1 MKFQIQECEI
11 REMCSDLVGMA
22 RINSDGH
29 IHAQL
34 ETDVESQVLRMDAN
48 RFNQAVI
55 NMLLYPV
62 PNDTD
67 REVKMRLERDERN
80 ELLIFHIINSP
91 LADPAF
97 SSQQVSIRLKINQ
110 LLFEHFGGSFVISE
124 EEEGTPITFTI
135 SYKE

>member
-1 MKFQIQECEI
+1 
-11 REMCSDLVGMA
+11 
-22 RINSDGH
+22 
-29 IHAQL
+29 
-34 ETDVESQVLRMDAN
+34 MDAN

-80 ELLIFHIINSP
+80 ELLIFHIINSK
-91 LADPAF
+91 LADPTF

>member
-1 MKFQIQECEI
+1 
-11 REMCSDLVGMA
+11 MA

-110 LLFEHFGGSFVISE
+110 LLFEHFGGSFIIS